1 MKIKSSFKFLLSALA
16 IAALSSAAFA
26 LDAGAPR
33 LTQLEPLPQQSQA
46 ARLAAEVLTRY
57 HYKAMPLD
65 DAMSEKIFDQYIK
78 ALDPEKMFFVQ
89 ADIDQLSVNRTILD
103 DAVLT
108 ENLTAPFS
116 IYNRYTQR
124 ALERFTFARSLLKG
138 KFDFDQDE
146 SFQFTRRKADWP
158 KTDLEVQD
166 LWRKRVKNDWLR
178 IRLAGKDDKSIIATL
193 DKRYETTLKRI
204 ARAKSEDA
212 FQTFMNAYT
221 TAIEPHTNYM
231 GPRRAEEF
239 DISMRLSL
247 IGIGA
252 TLTERDDYTTIRDL
266 SVGGPAA
273 LSGKLKIGD
282 RIIAV
287 GQGENGKM
295 VDIRG
300 WRQDDAVS
308 LIRGALDTVVRLE
321 ILPADVGAEGKSKL
335 VSLVRKKITLEDQ
348 SAKQK
353 IIAVKDGSVTRRIG
367 VISLPGFYE
376 DFSARQKGDPN
387 FKSATR
393 DVARLLGELKKEN
406 VDSVLLDLRNNGGGS
421 LNEAI
426 ELTGLFT
433 GIGPVVQQRDAK
445 GELMVGKNT
454 KVAAVWNGPMGV
466 LVNHGSASAS
476 EIFAAAIQDYG
487 RGLVIGTQS
496 FGKGT
501 VQGVIDLDRIA
512 RNDKPKFGELKLT
525 VAQFF
530 RINGGTTQLRGVM
543 PDIVFPSVTDPDNF
557 GELSYTNALPWVEV
571 KPAIYSPTGD
581 VKIELPELLKRHL
594 ARTKVDKE
602 FQYLNEDVAEVK
614 SLREKNRIS
623 LNQTERRNE
632 QKTQETRE
640 AARESRRNADKR
652 TRKGVAGESAADK
665 AAASKKSP
673 TRDDGLQA
681 DERSIETQL
690 AEEKA
695 DKNADDVLLTEAA
708 HILSDEIDVR
718 ATATGAPRLLAE
730 AKPASTS
737 TTPNP

>member
-1 MKIKSSFKFLLSALA
+1 MKIKPSFKYLVASVAFALLSGA
-16 IAALSSAAFA
+16 SFA
-26 LDAGAPR
+26 LDAGTQRAI
-33 LTQLEPLPQQSQA
+33 QLEPMPQQSQA

-57 HYKAMPLD
+57 HYKALPLD
-65 DAMSEKIFDQYIK
+65 DAMSEKIFDKYLK

-89 ADIDQLSVNRTILD
+89 ADIDQLSINRKVLD

-108 ENLTAPFS
+108 ENLSVPFS
-116 IYNRYTQR
+116 IYNRYSER
-124 ALERFTFARSLLKG
+124 AVERFAFARSLLKG

-146 SFQFTRRKADWP
+146 AFQLTRRNAAWP
-158 KTDLEVQD
+158 KSELEVQD

-178 IRLAGKDDKSIIATL
+178 IKLAGKDDKSIVATL

-204 ARAKSEDA
+204 GRLKSEDA

-266 SVGGPAA
+266 SAGGPAA

-282 RIIAV
+282 RIVAV
-287 GQGENGKM
+287 GQGENGAM

-300 WRQDDAVS
+300 WRQDDAVA

-321 ILPADVGAEGKSKL
+321 ILPADVGADGKSKMI
-335 VSLVRKKITLEDQ
+335 SLIRKKITLEDQ
-348 SAKQK
+348 SAKKK
-353 IIAVKDGSVTRRIG
+353 ILAVKDGGSTRRIG

-376 DFSARQKGDPN
+376 DFAARQKGDPN

-426 ELTGLFT
+426 ELTGLFI
-433 GIGPVVQQRDAK
+433 GAGPVVQQRDAK
-445 GELMVGKNT
+445 GELMVGKNVKT
-454 KVAAVWNGPMGV
+454 AAAWSGPMGV
-466 LVNHGSASAS
+466 LVNQGSASAS

-512 RNDKPKFGELKLT
+512 RNDKAKFGELKLT

-543 PDIVFPSVTDPDNF
+543 PDILFPSVTDPDNF

-571 KPAIYSPTGD
+571 KPAIYTPAGD
-581 VKIELPELLKRHL
+581 VKLVLPELLKRSA

-602 FQYLNEDVAEVK
+602 FQYLNEDVAEFK

-632 QKTQETRE
+632 QKTQESRE
-640 AARESRRNADKR
+640 AAREAKRTADKR
-652 TRKGVAGESAADK
+652 MRKDVIVEGASEKPTAA
-665 AAASKKSP
+665 KKP
-673 TRDDGLQA
+673 QTRDDGLQA
-681 DERSIETQL
+681 DERSIQTQL

-695 DKNADDVLLTEAA
+695 DKNADDILLSEAA
-708 HILSDEIDVR
+708 RILSDEIDIR
-718 ATATGAPRLLAE
+718 TSAPHLLAE
-730 AKPASTS
+730 AKSVSNSTA
-737 TTPNP
+737 P